1 MDKNQDAAGNVPN
14 RLIHEK
20 SPYLLQHAYNPVD
33 WYPWCGEA
41 FEKARKEDKP
51 VFLSIG
57 YSTCHWCHVMAHESF
72 EDVDVAMLL
81 NGAFVC
87 IKVDREERP
96 DIDKVYMHACQT
108 MTGTGG
114 WPLTIVMT
122 PEMKPFFAATY
133 IPRDSRFGRLGM
145 LDIIPKIQ
153 EVWKD
158 RHDDI
163 LQSAG
168 QIVASLG
175 QKEPVT
181 GSEAISK
188 DILDKAY
195 EELKGMFDDKWG
207 GFGPAPKFPIPHQL
221 LFLLHYGKWS
231 GKKKAM
237 DMAAQTLR
245 AMRCGG
251 IYDHLGYG
259 FHRYSTD
266 EKWLVPHFEK
276 MLYDQAMLAMA
287 YTEAYQATGEELYKR
302 TACEIF
308 NYIMRDMKSLTG
320 GFYAAEDADTEG
332 EEGKYYLWQ
341 YDEIKQLLESAEAEL
356 AIRIFQVKKA
366 GNFVDHLAGGK
377 TGYNILHLEKP
388 ASELAAS
395 LGISEESLRQRLAAI
410 RLKLFTARERRVRP
424 HKDDKI
430 LTDWNGLMIAAL
442 AKGAKVFADKVYLKV
457 AQNALNFILK
467 NMRELDGR
475 LFHRY
480 RERESAIAASLDDY
494 AFLLWALIECYEASF
509 DTAHLHTALR
519 LQEDLTKHFWDEEN
533 GGYYFTPDD
542 GENLILRQKEIYDGA
557 VPSGNSVAMMNL
569 IRLSRLTGK
578 PELEYQATAISHSF
592 AGAVNRVPA
601 GHAQLMIAVGFLTYP
616 AYEIVI
622 AGRAGADDTEEMV
635 RAIRQQFLPNSV
647 VLFRPP
653 GDVADIV
660 NIAPFTKD
668 LKAIGDRATAYV
680 CTNFACQS
688 PTTDIDDMLKLLNVQ
703 KSRVKK

>member
-1 MDKNQDAAGNVPN
+1 MAENQDTAGVPN

-20 SPYLLQHAYNPVD
+20 SPYLLQHAYNPVA
-33 WYPWCGEA
+33 WYPWCEEA

-51 VFLSIG
+51 VFLSVG

-72 EDVDVAMLL
+72 EDVDVASLL
-81 NGAFVC
+81 NEVFVC

-108 MTGTGG
+108 MTGAGG

-133 IPRDSRFGRLGM
+133 IPRDSRFGRIGM
-145 LDIIPKIQ
+145 LEIIPKIQ
-153 EVWKD
+153 EVWKN

-168 QIVASLG
+168 QIVAALR
-175 QKEPVT
+175 QKEPGT
-181 GSEAISK
+181 RSEAVSK

-195 EELKGMFDDKWG
+195 EELKGIFDDKWG

-231 GKKKAM
+231 GKKKAL

-251 IYDHLGYG
+251 IYDHLGFG

-287 YTEAYQATGEELYKR
+287 YTEDYQATGEELFKR

-308 NYIMRDMKSLTG
+308 NYIMRDMRSRKG
-320 GFYAAEDADTEG
+320 GFCAAEDADTEG
-332 EEGKYYLWQ
+332 EEGKYYLWK
-341 YDEIKQLLESAEAEL
+341 YDEITQLLETAEAEL
-356 AIRIFQVKKA
+356 AIRVFQVEKA

-377 TGYNILHLEKP
+377 TGYNILHMEKP
-388 ASELAAS
+388 ASELAVS

-410 RLKLFTARERRVRP
+410 RQKLFTAREGRVRP

-442 AKGAKVFADKVYLKV
+442 AKGAQVFADKAYLKV
-457 AQNALNFILK
+457 AQNALNFILQ

-480 RERESAIAASLDDY
+480 REGESAIAASLDDY
-494 AFLLWALIECYEASF
+494 AFMVWALIECYEASF
-509 DTAHLHTALR
+509 DVAHLRTALR

-542 GENLILRQKEIYDGA
+542 GESLILRQKEIYDGA

-569 IRLSRLTGK
+569 IRLSRITGK
-578 PELEYQATAISHSF
+578 PELETQAAAISRTF

-601 GHAQLMIAVGFLTYP
+601 GHAQLMIAVGFMTYP

-622 AGRAGADDTEEMV
+622 AGKVGADDTEEMV
-635 RAIRQQFLPNSV
+635 RAIRQQYLPNTV
-647 VLFRPP
+647 VLFRPA

-660 NIAPFTKD
+660 NIAPFTKN
-668 LKAIGDRATAYV
+668 LKAIGDRAAAYV
-680 CTNFACQS
+680 CANFTCQS
-688 PTTDIDDMLKLLNVQ
+688 RTTDVDDMLKLLNV
-703 KSRVKK
+703 KKPRVIR

>member
-1 MDKNQDAAGNVPN
+1 MDKNQDTAGNIPN

-33 WYPWCGEA
+33 WYPWCAEA

-72 EDVDVAMLL
+72 EDADVAKFL
-81 NGAFVC
+81 NEVFVC
-87 IKVDREERP
+87 VKVDREERP
-96 DIDKVYMHACQT
+96 DIDKVYMHACQI
-108 MTGTGG
+108 MTGSGG

-122 PEMKPFFAATY
+122 PKMQPFFAATY
-133 IPRDSRFGRLGM
+133 IPRESRYGRIGM

-163 LQSAG
+163 LQSAA
-168 QIVASLG
+168 QIVAALK
-175 QKEPVT
+175 QKEP
-181 GSEAISK
+181 EARDESISK

-207 GFGPAPKFPIPHQL
+207 GFGPAPKFPMPHQL
-221 LFLLHYGKWS
+221 LYLLRYGKWS
-231 GKKKAM
+231 GKKKAQE
-237 DMAAQTLR
+237 MAVQTLR

-251 IYDHLGYG
+251 IYDHLGFG

-287 YTEAYQATGEELYKR
+287 YTEAYQATGEVLFKR

-308 NYIMRDMKSLTG
+308 NYIMRDMKSRTG
-320 GFYAAEDADTEG
+320 GFCAAEDADTEG
-332 EEGKYYLWQ
+332 EEGKYYLWK
-341 YDEIKQLLESAEAEL
+341 YNEIKKLLEPSEAEL
-356 AIRIFQVKKA
+356 AIRVFQVEKT

-395 LGISEESLRQRLAAI
+395 LGISEESLRQRLAAV
-410 RLKLFTARERRVRP
+410 RLKLFAAREERVRP

-442 AKGAKVFADKVYLKV
+442 AKGAQVFADKVYLKV

-480 RERESAIAASLDDY
+480 REGESSIAATLDDY

-509 DTAHLHTALR
+509 DITHLQTALR
-519 LQEDLTKHFWDEEN
+519 LQGDLTKHFWDEEN

-557 VPSGNSVAMMNL
+557 VPSGNSVAMLNL

-578 PELEYQATAISHSF
+578 QELETQAAAISCAF
-592 AGAVNRVPA
+592 AGTVNRVPA
-601 GHAQLMIAVGFLTYP
+601 GHAQLMIAVGFLAYP

-622 AGRAGADDTEEMV
+622 SGRAGADDTKEMV
-635 RAIRQQFLPNSV
+635 HAIRQHYLPNTV
-647 VLFRPP
+647 VLLRPP
-653 GDVADIV
+653 DDAASAIV
-660 NIAPFTKD
+660 SIAPFTKD
-668 LKAIGDRATAYV
+668 LKPLQDGRATAYV
-680 CTNFACQS
+680 CTNFTCHR
-688 PTTDIDDMLKLLNVQ
+688 PTMDADEMLKLLNVH
-703 KSRVKK
+703 KP

>member
-1 MDKNQDAAGNVPN
+1 MAKNQDKAGVPN
-14 RLIHEK
+14 RLIQEK

-33 WYPWCGEA
+33 WYPWCEEA
-41 FEKARKEDKP
+41 FEKARKEGKP

-72 EDVDVAMLL
+72 EDVDVARLL
-81 NGAFVC
+81 NGVFVC

-108 MTGTGG
+108 MTGAGG

-133 IPRDSRFGRLGM
+133 IPRDSRFGRIGM
-145 LDIIPKIQ
+145 LEIIPKIQ
-153 EVWKD
+153 EVWKN

-168 QIVASLG
+168 QIVAALR
-175 QKEPVT
+175 QKEPGT
-181 GSEAISK
+181 RSEAVSK

-195 EELKGMFDDKWG
+195 EELKGIFDDKWG

-231 GKKKAM
+231 GKKEAL

-251 IYDHLGYG
+251 IYDHLGFG

-287 YTEAYQATGEELYKR
+287 YTEAYQATGEELFKR

-308 NYIMRDMKSLTG
+308 NYIMRDMRSRKG
-320 GFYAAEDADTEG
+320 GFCAAEDADTEG
-332 EEGKYYLWQ
+332 EEGKYYLWK
-341 YDEIKQLLESAEAEL
+341 YDEITQLLETAEAEL
-356 AIRIFQVKKA
+356 AIRVFQVEKA
-366 GNFVDHLAGGK
+366 GNFVDHLVGGK
-377 TGYNILHLEKP
+377 TGYNILHMEKP
-388 ASELAAS
+388 ASELAVS
-395 LGISEESLRQRLAAI
+395 LGISEESLCQRLAAI
-410 RLKLFTARERRVRP
+410 RQKLFTAREGRVRP

-442 AKGAKVFADKVYLKV
+442 AKGAQVFADKAYLKV
-457 AQNALNFILK
+457 AQNALNFILQ

-480 RERESAIAASLDDY
+480 REGESAIAASLDDY
-494 AFLLWALIECYEASF
+494 AFMVWALIECYEASF
-509 DTAHLHTALR
+509 DVAHLRTALR

-542 GENLILRQKEIYDGA
+542 GESLILRQKEIYDGA

-569 IRLSRLTGK
+569 IRLSRITGK
-578 PELEYQATAISHSF
+578 PELETQAAAISRTF

-601 GHAQLMIAVGFLTYP
+601 GHAQLMIAVGFMTYP

-622 AGRAGADDTEEMV
+622 AGKVGADDTEEMV
-635 RAIRQQFLPNSV
+635 RAIRQQYLPNTV

-653 GDVADIV
+653 GDVSDIV
-660 NIAPFTKD
+660 NIAPFTKN
-668 LKAIGDRATAYV
+668 LKAIGDRAAAYV
-680 CTNFACQS
+680 CANFTCQS
-688 PTTDIDDMLKLLNVQ
+688 PTTDVDDMLKLLNVQ
-703 KSRVKK
+703 KPRVIR